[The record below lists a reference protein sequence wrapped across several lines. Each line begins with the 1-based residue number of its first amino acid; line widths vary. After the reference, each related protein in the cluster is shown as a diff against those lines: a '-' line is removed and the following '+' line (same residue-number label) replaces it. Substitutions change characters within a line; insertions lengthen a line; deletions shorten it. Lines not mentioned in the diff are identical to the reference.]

1 MTVHGSTLVDYG
13 ELSLQLLLSI
23 NIVKVLVLHVGK
35 SVKVMKYLH
44 VHILLFQHFSVE
56 VTV

>member
-13 ELSLQLLLSI
+13 ELSLQLSI